1 MRTEALSSLIPN
13 AAGFLDHP
21 PTEAVAW
28 RGTSTL
34 EFGLDAVGELIDHG
48 SLQRQMVSLV
58 KDGQRVAPAAYTW
71 AGQPIQP
78 GFGDV
83 VRTTKVSAYI
93 GAGATTVLES
103 LHRTWKPIGDLCRRL
118 SYETGLPISA
128 NAYLT
133 PSGSQGFAHHYDTH
147 SVLIVQTAGS
157 KTWQLH
163 APVYNDPLEHQ
174 PWDGSKVTD
183 AEWERLRTGTPFLE
197 VTLQPGDSLWIPRGW
212 IHNGFATDD
221 HSLHVSFSFPTLTP
235 YWLAG
240 ELIRALGSER
250 AFRAELPWG
259 FGRSAELR
267 AEALATTSKL
277 LAEHFSALSEQ
288 ADDNTELADSYR
300 RFSLESAR
308 RPMDNF
314 LPAPTLDTQVRT
326 VAESAAGIDWTATGR
341 LRVHLADSIVEF
353 EDAPARVV
361 ADLLTADSPKPWTA
375 RSLGLA
381 ETEALDLLTLLLRT
395 GLATRTP

>member
-13 AAGFLDHP
+13 AADFLAQP
-21 PTEAVAW
+21 PTEAVNW
-28 RGTSTL
+28 RDSSTL
-34 EFGLDAVGELIDHG
+34 DFGLAAVSELLDHG

-58 KDGQRVAPAAYTW
+58 KDGKRVAQSAYTW

-78 GFGDV
+78 GFADV
-83 VRTTKVSAYI
+83 VRSTKVSAYI

-118 SYETGLPISA
+118 SHETGLPISA

-174 PWDGSKVTD
+174 PWDGSKVTE
-183 AEWERLRTGTPFLE
+183 AEWTRLRTGTPYLE

-212 IHNGFATDD
+212 IHNGFATDE

-235 YWLAG
+235 YFLAA
-240 ELIRALGSER
+240 ELVRALGSER

-267 AEALATTSKL
+267 GEALATTAKL
-277 LAEHFSALSEQ
+277 LAEHFTALSEQ
-288 ADDNTELADSYR
+288 PTDNSELADTYR

-308 RPMDNF
+308 RPLDNF
-314 LPAPTLDTQVRT
+314 LPAPTAETQVRT
-326 VAESAAGIDWTATGR
+326 VAEAAAGVDWLPNGN
-341 LRVHLADSIVEF
+341 LRVHLGDSIVEF
-353 EDAPARVV
+353 EDAPAQVV
-361 ADLLTADSPKPWTA
+361 ADLLAADSAVPWTA
-375 RSLGLA
+375 AGFDLPE
-381 ETEALDLLTLLLRT
+381 ETAVELVTLLLRT
-395 GLATRTP
+395 GLAARV